1 MRSPTGTISPK
12 PSLPPRAGLEQP
24 LLILRSWWRH
34 LPNAISCARLLATP
48 ILLFAVFTTNLDL
61 FKWLLMG
68 CLVSDILDGLL
79 ARVFQL
85 SSRLGAFLDS
95 TADMLVTGI
104 AVLGLYVFRRP
115 VIAEHW
121 MPLALVLTLY
131 LVEVCGALWRYRRIS
146 SFHTILVRVA
156 AYAQGIFVMSLFLWG
171 YAPWLLY
178 ATTVLSVLA
187 YSEELVLLFL
197 LPEWTANVRGIY
209 WVISKRSTQTS

>member
-1 MRSPTGTISPK
+1 M
-12 PSLPPRAGLEQP
+12 EQH
-24 LLILRSWWRH
+24 LLMLRSWWRH

-48 ILLFAVFTTNLDL
+48 ILLFAVDTKNLDL

-104 AVLGLYVFRRP
+104 AVLGLYVFRGP

-121 MPLALVLTLY
+121 MPLALVLILY
-131 LVEVCGALWRYRRIS
+131 LVEVCVALWRYRRIS
-146 SFHTILVRVA
+146 SFHTILVRLA

-178 ATTVLSVLA
+178 AMTVLSVLA

-209 WVISKRSTQTS
+209 WVISRRSTPAS

>member
-1 MRSPTGTISPK
+1 M
-12 PSLPPRAGLEQP
+12 EQH
-24 LLILRSWWRH
+24 LLILRSCWRH

-48 ILLFAVFTTNLDL
+48 ILLFAVGTKSLDL

-68 CLVSDILDGLL
+68 CLVSDILDGLF

-104 AVLGLYVFRRP
+104 AVLGLHVFQRH

-121 MPLALVLTLY
+121 MPLALVLMLY
-131 LVEVCGALWRYRRIS
+131 VVEVCVALWRYRRIS
-146 SFHTILVRVA
+146 SFHTILVRLA

-171 YAPWLLY
+171 YAPSLLY
-178 ATTVLSVLA
+178 AMTVLSVLA

-209 WVISKRSTQTS
+209 WVISRRSTPAS